1 MSKGRKIG
9 HINIV
14 GATRE
19 ETRQRLAAIEAAGEQ
34 SLRWVECRARGA
46 LHSVVRVVMVSLSPS
61 YMQDN
66 RCMLQTLCRLCRQP
80 LHACRVRSRG
90 DVGSACFG
98 ELQGCC

>member
-19 ETRQRLAAIEAAGEQ
+19 EARQRLAAIEAAGEQ

-46 LHSVVRVVMVSLSPS
+46 MHSVVRVVMVSLSP
-61 YMQDN
+61 
-66 RCMLQTLCRLCRQP
+66 LLHAGQP
-80 LHACRVRSRG
+80 LHATNSVPSLPSTSTCLPGAQPR
-90 DVGSACFG
+90 
-98 ELQGCC
+98 